1 PLCGAGNYSH
11 SLRIVVANEVREL
24 PMESDLR
31 PGPTIVDAQSGVS
44 WAAIAAGAV
53 AAAAL
58 ALVLIA
64 FGAGLGLSAVSPWS
78 DTGVSASTFKTG
90 TGIYLVIVGVM
101 SSAIGGYLAA
111 RLRVKWM
118 GVHTHEVFF
127 RDTAHGFLAWA
138 LTTIVGTALLAAATS
153 SIVGGGVRAAST
165 AAGEAAQAATSGVS
179 GYSVDSLFRSD
190 HVD

>member
-1 PLCGAGNYSH
+1 
-11 SLRIVVANEVREL
+11 
-24 PMESDLR
+24 MDSDLR
-31 PGPTIVDAQSGVS
+31 PAATMVDAQSAVS

-78 DTGVSASTFKTG
+78 DTGVSASTFKNG
-90 TGIYLVIVGVM
+90 TGISLVLGAVM

-111 RLRVKWM
+111 RLRVKWA

-127 RDTAHGFLAWA
+127 RDTAHGFLTWA
-138 LTTIVGTALLAAATS
+138 FAT
-153 SIVGGGVRAAST
+153 
-165 AAGEAAQAATSGVS
+165 
-179 GYSVDSLFRSD
+179 
-190 HVD
+190 